1 MYGSRAVATGLLL
14 ISLSVMMIVSPN
26 AGAAPK
32 FGDWSTPT
40 NLGPVVNSAVVDQG
54 PAISKE
60 DLSLFFGSNRPGGF
74 GGNDIWVSQRA
85 SVDDPWGPPVNLG
98 SVVNTA
104 DTEGGPSLSR
114 DGHWLFMNSNRL
126 GGFGLNDVWVSYRDH
141 VHDDFGWQAPV
152 NLGPGVNTAFTDQ
165 GASYFENDDCDDDE
179 ADDDDD
185 DNDREDDCA
194 ALLFF
199 SSNTPGGLGSFDI
212 YVSAQLSDGSW
223 GAAEVVPELSSP
235 DFDIRPTIRFDGL
248 ELFLFSG
255 RPGGFGLGDIWVS
268 TRDAVS
274 DPWTTPLNLGP
285 LVNTAYEDVQAY
297 LASDRQTLYFTSNRP
312 GGLGG
317 FDLYVTTR
325 MRA

>member
-1 MYGSRAVATGLLL
+1 MNSALLVAVGAML
-14 ISLSVMMIVSPN
+14 IASSN
-26 AGAAPK
+26 AGAAAK

-40 NLGPVVNSAVVDQG
+40 NLGPLVNSPVVDQG

-60 DLSLFFGSNRPGGF
+60 DLSFFFSSNRPGGF
-74 GGNDIWVSQRA
+74 GGNDIWVAQRA

-104 DTEGGPSLSR
+104 DSEGGPSLSR
-114 DGHWLFMNSNRL
+114 DSHWLFMNSNRP
-126 GGFGLNDVWVSYRDH
+126 GGFGLNDVWVSYREH
-141 VHDDFGWQAPV
+141 IHDDFGWQAPI
-152 NLGPGVNTAFTDQ
+152 NLGPGVNSAFTDQ
-165 GASYFENDDCDDDE
+165 GSSYFENDDSGVP
-179 ADDDDD
+179 
-185 DNDREDDCA
+185 
-194 ALLFF
+194 LLYF
-199 SSNTPGGLGSFDI
+199 SSDRPGGLGGFDI
-212 YVSAQLSDGSW
+212 YVSAQLPDGSW

-235 DFDIRPTIRFDGL
+235 TFDIRPIIRFDGL

-285 LVNTAYEDVQAY
+285 IVNTAYDDVQAY
-297 LASDRQTLYFTSNRP
+297 LASDRETLYFGSNRP
-312 GGLGG
+312 GGFGG

-325 MRA
+325 TRA